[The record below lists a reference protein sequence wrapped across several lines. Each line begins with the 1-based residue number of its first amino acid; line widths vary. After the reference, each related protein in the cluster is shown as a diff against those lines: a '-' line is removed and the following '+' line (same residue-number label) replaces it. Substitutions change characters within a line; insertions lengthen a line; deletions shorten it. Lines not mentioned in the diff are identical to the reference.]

1 MKTRIIGRY
10 SFDPYLGVRV
20 KWAASN
26 SRSGSTFY
34 SIGAAIESYIFWS
47 ME

>member
-1 MKTRIIGRY
+1 MKPRIIGRY

-34 SIGAAIESYIFWS
+34 SVSAAIESYILWN
-47 ME
+47 MR

>member
-1 MKTRIIGRY
+1 MKPRIIGKY

-20 KWAASN
+20 KWAAKN
-26 SRSGSTFY
+26 SRSGATYY